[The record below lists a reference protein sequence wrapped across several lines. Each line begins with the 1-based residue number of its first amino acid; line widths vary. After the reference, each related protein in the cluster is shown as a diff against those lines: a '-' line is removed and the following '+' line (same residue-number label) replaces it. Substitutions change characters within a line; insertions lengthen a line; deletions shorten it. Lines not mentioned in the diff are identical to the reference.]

1 LLKEYFILAT
11 RYNRGGALVRAVV
24 RDELS
29 ALAGRCSSA
38 VLRNHILKVLSSPE
52 QVAV

>member
-1 LLKEYFILAT
+1 MTRDYFILAT

-29 ALAGRCSSA
+29 ALASRCSSA
-38 VLRNHILKVLSSPE
+38 VLRNHILKVLSEPE